1 MGFPGGSDSKEFAF
15 NAGDLGLI
23 PESGGSPGEGNGYPL
38 QYSCLGNPWTKVPG
52 GPSSMGLQRVR
63 LNWVTDTFI
72 FSWFHRIG
80 VFIRRITT
88 ELTLPSLLL
97 FFFFSFSPHAHTNR
111 STWELTVRWW
121 PLTSQEE
128 MCENETFLAG
138 NLILDFQPLEIWELD
153 FCCLSHSVCSTALWQ
168 PK

>member
-23 PESGGSPGEGNGYPL
+23 PESGESPGEGNGYPL

-52 GPSSMGLQRVR
+52 GPSSMGSQRVR

-97 FFFFSFSPHAHTNR
+97 FFFFLSLPMHTQTGQHGNSQWDGGHLQAKR
-111 STWELTVRWW
+111 RCVRMKLSLLVTWFW
-121 PLTSQEE
+121 TSS
-128 MCENETFLAG
+128 L
-138 NLILDFQPLEIWELD
+138 
-153 FCCLSHSVCSTALWQ
+153 
-168 PK
+168 

>member
-97 FFFFSFSPHAHTNR
+97 FFFFFLSPCTHKQVNMGTHSEMVATYKPR
-111 STWELTVRWW
+111 GDVWEWNFPCW
-121 PLTSQEE
+121 
-128 MCENETFLAG
+128 
-138 NLILDFQPLEIWELD
+138 
-153 FCCLSHSVCSTALWQ
+153 
-168 PK
+168 